1 MGRASLG
8 QGGCLSRSVSW
19 ILSVS
24 PFLCFS
30 VSLSLSLSL
39 GLWAGASRS
48 CPGSPRWAGW
58 GRGAGLLGGAGG
70 GTGGRPASPL
80 PQGQR
85 GGLPLTP
92 SGRAG
97 GSAWVWAS
105 RGPAG
110 AAEVRAPAGRPLG
123 PEGTQRSTGPAARR
137 PDASGQV
144 PRATPPP
151 SSRISCDPSPDPSGQ
166 GGLECSRAARG
177 ERPARRPAPIPAP
190 TAAPTTPR
198 FPPPPAPP
206 RLLAPRAAPG
216 LRALGG
222 QQGGAAQ
229 GLAGPLA
236 APEAAA
242 AGGSSGRKAAGRA
255 RAQGAPA
262 AGARHRGLG
271 AREPRAGRR
280 GAAS

>member
-1 MGRASLG
+1 M
-8 QGGCLSRSVSW
+8 
-19 ILSVS
+19 S

-48 CPGSPRWAGW
+48 CPGSPRGAGW

-70 GTGGRPASPL
+70 GEVWPPRLPA
-80 PQGQR
+80 
-85 GGLPLTP
+85 P
-92 SGRAG
+92 SGAARRASADALWSRRWLRLGLGKSGPGRRRRGQGSRWEAPRAG
-97 GSAWVWAS
+97 GDSEEH
-105 RGPAG
+105 GPG
-110 AAEVRAPAGRPLG
+110 GPTPRRLG
-123 PEGTQRSTGPAARR
+123 PSA
-137 PDASGQV
+137 
-144 PRATPPP
+144 PRHPPP